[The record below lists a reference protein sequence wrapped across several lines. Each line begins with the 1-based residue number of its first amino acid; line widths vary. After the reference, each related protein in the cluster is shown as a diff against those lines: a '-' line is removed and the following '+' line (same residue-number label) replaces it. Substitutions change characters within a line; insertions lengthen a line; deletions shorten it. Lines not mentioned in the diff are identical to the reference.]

1 MMTTTPRCIT
11 FTTNQAPHEVSF
23 CPQSWTTSPPPS
35 RFDTEKNAVLFPN
48 NTDGEDKWYI
58 ALDSYSLTL
67 RLDLSTTPTPALD
80 KEILET
86 THGIVCI
93 TMMDKGYADNIATN
107 TNKYEAVYP
116 NNVLAGSSAH
126 IYDTILH
133 EEAYRVPAE
142 TYGKFVEGSLAHR
155 YTYMHLPTP
164 TTTTT
169 AIHTNNKVH
178 PIFYPIPPLTTDY
191 DRKTVVVNAYLKL
204 PPPDGGS
211 DVQRRV
217 YIPLFNAQTGEA
229 VSIVSRSFIKLQ
241 VCNEAHLKTYGL
253 GPQYC
258 TDANDMSVGG
268 RYLLGTINTL
278 TYGDTHQVYPLK
290 VNFKNA
296 AIRSSE
302 EIRRDDLQLDIDKTW
317 EIGVTRVTYNM
328 SESNMIMIPHPTA
341 AKQQGVYDLYAGE
354 IMIGACM
361 YYPIVST
368 DDMTSGLHGN
378 AMGNA
383 LTKMYNLDATAQ
395 SDWVVWTNDN
405 YVRLYAMVND
415 LRKQLNNPATVDG
428 WYATDITSPY
438 DASYQGARCP
448 VFRWNYTDVLL
459 AKFPERFQIH
469 DNTFGLFSLK
479 EIVMLECIKPTEK
492 SNAQQWGVNY
502 KITGWQYRWLIVG
515 KYDWY
520 NVANSLPT
528 FTLLDHT
535 NQGTEQ
541 NIRNYCVK
549 IQPKFGTVYIAL
561 GSRMSKMFGYTPVG
575 KTRQILEGTSVKR
588 TSLNIV
594 YNCVRESYITP
605 CQLVARNYTLAPVAP
620 RPWTHNSSAPAPGE
634 YSKTLLWSLPK
645 LQTYRDDFKTYYYL
659 PDTPAYTLSDAALDT
674 INGDD
679 IFVYTNVLPITN
691 HIGNHLSPLLVQ
703 IPCPAHMFGETR
715 MNVPYKDLAD
725 KTRITMS
732 KTWDIQNPQFS
743 TLSPGVNLDD
753 MVVSVSNSYGDRLH
767 LGVID
772 MQIIIREKQAS
783 SDNE

>member
-48 NTDGEDKWYI
+48 NTDGGDDDKWYI

-67 RLDLSTTPTPALD
+67 RLDLATNPMPALD
-80 KEILET
+80 KEIFET

-116 NNVLAGSSAH
+116 TNVLAGSSAH

-133 EEAYRVPAE
+133 EEAYRVPRE
-142 TYGKFVEGSLAHR
+142 TYGQFVEGSLAHK
-155 YTYMHLPTP
+155 YTYMHLPTRSANDDD
-164 TTTTT
+164 TQ
-169 AIHTNNKVH
+169 NKTH

-191 DRKTVVVNAYLKL
+191 DRKTVVINAYLKL

-229 VSIVSRSFIKLQ
+229 ASIVSRSFIKLQ

-258 TDANDMSVGG
+258 TDTNDMSVGG

-278 TYGDTHQVYPLK
+278 TYGDNNQVYPLK

-328 SESNMIMIPHPTA
+328 SESNMIMIPHPTE

-361 YYPIVST
+361 FYPIVST
-368 DDMTSGLHGN
+368 DDITSGNGI
-378 AMGNA
+378 GNA
-383 LTKMYNLDATAQ
+383 LAKLYNLDTATQ
-395 SDWVVWTNDN
+395 SDWIVWSNDN
-405 YVRLYAMVND
+405 FGRLYAMVDD
-415 LRKQLNNPATVDG
+415 LRKQLNTPATVDG

-438 DASYQGARCP
+438 DTSYQGARCP

-459 AKFPERFQIH
+459 AKYPERFQIH
-469 DNTFGLFSLK
+469 DNRFGLFSLR
-479 EIVMLECIKPTEK
+479 EIVMLECIQSADKA
-492 SNAQQWGVNY
+492 NAQQWAVNY
-502 KITGWQYRWLIVG
+502 KITGWHYRWRICG
-515 KYDWY
+515 KFDWY

-528 FTLLDHT
+528 FTLLDHS

-541 NIRNYCVK
+541 TILKYCVK

-575 KTRQILEGTSVKR
+575 KTRHIMEGTTIKR
-588 TSLNIV
+588 TSLNII
-594 YNCVRESYITP
+594 YSCVRESYITS
-605 CQLVARNYTLAPVAP
+605 CQIIARGYALAPVAP
-620 RPWTHNSSAPAPGE
+620 RPWTHDSSAPAPGE
-634 YSKTLLWSLPK
+634 FTKTLLWSLPK
-645 LQTYRDDFKTYYYL
+645 VQTYRSDFKTYYYL
-659 PDTPAYTLSDAALDT
+659 PDTPAYTLSDAVLDT

-679 IFVYTNVLPITN
+679 IFVYTNMLPITN

-703 IPCPAHMFGETR
+703 IPCPAHMFGGNR
-715 MNVPYKDLAD
+715 MDVPYTDLAD

-772 MQIIIREKQAS
+772 MQIIIREKQAA